1 MSALTVNLPD
11 SLHQKAREVAVS
23 KDLSMD
29 ALVTIALTQSL
40 SRLMAEHYREERAAR
55 ATGKGIAE
63 FLEQVPD
70 AAPPEWDQLN
80 QPVFPAIAEQ
90 IQSRCWPK
98 SRKGTL
104 MRRMGQRG
112 QMAAAGHCQPACLA
126 RAASRARVIRSR
138 RPPSL
143 RKSCSNRL
151 SCRSS
156 R

>member
-70 AAPPEWDQLN
+70 AAPPDWD
-80 QPVFPAIAEQ
+80 
-90 IQSRCWPK
+90 
-98 SRKGTL
+98 
-104 MRRMGQRG
+104 
-112 QMAAAGHCQPACLA
+112 
-126 RAASRARVIRSR
+126 
-138 RPPSL
+138 
-143 RKSCSNRL
+143 RL
-151 SCRSS
+151 PEGYQKTG
-156 R
+156 